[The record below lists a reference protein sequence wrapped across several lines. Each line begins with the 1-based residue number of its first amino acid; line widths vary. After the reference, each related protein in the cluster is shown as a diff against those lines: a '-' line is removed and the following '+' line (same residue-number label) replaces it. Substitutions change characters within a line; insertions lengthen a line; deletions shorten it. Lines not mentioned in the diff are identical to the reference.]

1 MLNLPI
7 PKVVGIAS
15 GKGGVGK
22 TTVSVNLAV
31 ALVQAGKR
39 VMLLDA
45 DLGLANTQIALG
57 AHTPLNI
64 GHVLRGERS
73 LEEIIITTP
82 QGVRLV
88 PGASGLREM
97 ASLES
102 SQIAQIIRA
111 FDELSEPVDV
121 LLVDIAAGLSS
132 SVIDFLSAC
141 QYRLVV
147 VRDEPSSI
155 ADAYGLI
162 KVLTLEEQLDQNYLV
177 TNQVSSAQDG
187 RRLHQRLNDVCLR
200 FLGQSVRHLGSVEA
214 DEMVLQALRK
224 FKAVT
229 EFAPGTAAAR
239 DFRALAQAVVDL
251 PAVEQ
256 PSGRLQMFLGRMV
269 QPHASK

>member
-1 MLNLPI
+1 MHKLPV

-31 ALVQAGKR
+31 ALAQSGKR

-82 QGVRLV
+82 QGIRLV

-97 ASLES
+97 ASLDS
-102 SQIAQIIRA
+102 AQIAEIIGA
-111 FDELSEPVDV
+111 FDTLTEPVDV

-132 SVIDFLSAC
+132 SVIEFLAAC
-141 QYRLVV
+141 QHRIVV

-177 TNQVSSAQDG
+177 TNQVTSAQDG
-187 RRLHQRLNDVCLR
+187 RRLHQRLNDVCMR
-200 FLGQSVRHLGSVEA
+200 FLGQSVRHLGSVES

-239 DFRALAQAVVDL
+239 DFRALAQAVWEL
-251 PAVEQ
+251 PAVDQ
-256 PSGRLQMFLGRMV
+256 PSGRLQLFLGRMV
-269 QPHASK
+269 QASSAS